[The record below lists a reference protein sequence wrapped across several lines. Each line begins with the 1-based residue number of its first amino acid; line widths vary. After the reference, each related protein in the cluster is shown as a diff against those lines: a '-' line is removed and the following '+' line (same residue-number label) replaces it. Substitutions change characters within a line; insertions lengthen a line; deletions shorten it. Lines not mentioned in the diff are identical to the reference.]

1 MKRGKEERKFCMCIQ
16 RHKQIISAVILSFA
30 ILLIIVIA
38 LFPSLVDRRTSSAVS
53 AEQLDEG
60 VQIALFDPRY
70 QRDQHASAIDYQET
84 TLKSTAKQGLLLRG
98 PELTLPAGRYILE
111 ITGDCEQIDA
121 HIKQLSIKISSSQN
135 HDLLD
140 QDVDA
145 EALSN
150 GEIIVPFTLEQDS
163 TYVSWTISYSGDLR
177 ISLKAIR
184 LRRDL

>member
-1 MKRGKEERKFCMCIQ
+1 MCIQ

-84 TLKSTAKQGLLLRG
+84 TLKSAAKQGLLLRG

>member
-1 MKRGKEERKFCMCIQ
+1 MCIQ

-150 GEIIVPFTLEQDS
+150 GEIIVPFTLGQDS
-163 TYVSWTISYSGDLR
+163 TYVSWMISYSGDLR

>member
-53 AEQLDEG
+53 AEQLNKG

>member
-1 MKRGKEERKFCMCIQ
+1 MCVQ
-16 RHKQIISAVILSFA
+16 RHKQIISAAILSFA

-70 QRDQHASAIDYQET
+70 QRDQHASAIDYQDT
-84 TLKSTAKQGLLLRG
+84 TLMSSAKQGLLLRG
-98 PELTLPAGRYILE
+98 PKLTLPAGRYILE
-111 ITGDCEQIDA
+111 ITGDCEQIDERV
-121 HIKQLSIKISSSQN
+121 KQLSIKISSSQN

-145 EALSN
+145 ETLSN
-150 GEIIVPFTLEQDS
+150 GEIIVPFSLVLECS
-163 TYVSWTISYSGDLR
+163 YVSWMISYSGDLR
-177 ISLKAIR
+177 ISLKTIR

>member
-16 RHKQIISAVILSFA
+16 RHKQILSAVILSFA

>member
-1 MKRGKEERKFCMCIQ
+1 MCIQ

-30 ILLIIVIA
+30 ILLIIVIE

>member
-1 MKRGKEERKFCMCIQ
+1 MCIQ

-30 ILLIIVIA
+30 VLLIIVIA

-53 AEQLDEG
+53 AEQLNKG

-70 QRDQHASAIDYQET
+70 QRDQHASVIDYQET

-150 GEIIVPFTLEQDS
+150 GEIIVPFTLGQDS
-163 TYVSWTISYSGDLR
+163 TYVSWMISYSGDLR
-177 ISLKAIR
+177 ISLKTIR

>member
-1 MKRGKEERKFCMCIQ
+1 MKRGKVERKFCMCIQ

>member
-70 QRDQHASAIDYQET
+70 QRDQHASAIDYQGT

>member
-177 ISLKAIR
+177 ISLKAVH

>member
-1 MKRGKEERKFCMCIQ
+1 M
-16 RHKQIISAVILSFA
+16 ILSFA

-53 AEQLDEG
+53 AEQLNEG

>member
-145 EALSN
+145 ETLSN

-163 TYVSWTISYSGDLR
+163 TYVSWMISYSGDLR
-177 ISLKAIR
+177 ISLKTIR

>member
-1 MKRGKEERKFCMCIQ
+1 MCIQ

-53 AEQLDEG
+53 AEQLNKG

-70 QRDQHASAIDYQET
+70 QRDQHASVIDYQET

-98 PELTLPAGRYILE
+98 PGLTLPAGRYILE

-150 GEIIVPFTLEQDS
+150 GEIIVPFTLGQDS

>member
-1 MKRGKEERKFCMCIQ
+1 MCIQ

>member
-1 MKRGKEERKFCMCIQ
+1 MCVQ
-16 RHKQIISAVILSFA
+16 RHKQIISAAILSFA

-84 TLKSTAKQGLLLRG
+84 ALKSTAKQGLLLRG

-150 GEIIVPFTLEQDS
+150 GEIIVPFTLGQDS

-177 ISLKAIR
+177 ISLKTIR

>member
-1 MKRGKEERKFCMCIQ
+1 MCVQ
-16 RHKQIISAVILSFA
+16 RHKQIISAAILSFA

-98 PELTLPAGRYILE
+98 PKLTLPAGRYILE
-111 ITGDCEQIDA
+111 IIDERV
-121 HIKQLSIKISSSQN
+121 KQLSIKISSSQN

-145 EALSN
+145 ETLSN

-163 TYVSWTISYSGDLR
+163 TYVSWMISYSGDLR
-177 ISLKAIR
+177 ISLKTIR

>member
-1 MKRGKEERKFCMCIQ
+1 MCIQ

-53 AEQLDEG
+53 AEQLNKG

-150 GEIIVPFTLEQDS
+150 GEIIVPFTLGQDS

>member
-30 ILLIIVIA
+30 VLLIIVIA

>member
-1 MKRGKEERKFCMCIQ
+1 MCVQ
-16 RHKQIISAVILSFA
+16 RHKQTISAAILSFA

-98 PELTLPAGRYILE
+98 PKLTLPAGRYILE

-121 HIKQLSIKISSSQN
+121 HVKQLSRPISSSQN
-135 HDLLD
+135 HDRLD

-145 EALSN
+145 ETLSN

-163 TYVSWTISYSGDLR
+163 TYVSWMISYSGDLR
-177 ISLKAIR
+177 ISLKTIR

>member
-1 MKRGKEERKFCMCIQ
+1 MCIQ

-150 GEIIVPFTLEQDS
+150 GEIIVPFTLGQDS

>member
-150 GEIIVPFTLEQDS
+150 GEIIVPFTLEPDS

>member
-1 MKRGKEERKFCMCIQ
+1 MCIQ

-111 ITGDCEQIDA
+111 ITGDCEHIDA
-121 HIKQLSIKISSSQN
+121 HIKQLSIDISSSQN

>member
-1 MKRGKEERKFCMCIQ
+1 MCIQ

-84 TLKSTAKQGLLLRG
+84 TLKSTAKQGLLLQG

>member
-1 MKRGKEERKFCMCIQ
+1 MCIQ

-53 AEQLDEG
+53 AEQLNEG

>member
-145 EALSN
+145 ETLSN
-150 GEIIVPFTLEQDS
+150 GEIIVPFTLGQDS

>member
-1 MKRGKEERKFCMCIQ
+1 MKRGKVERKFCMCIQ

-145 EALSN
+145 ETLSN

-163 TYVSWTISYSGDLR
+163 TYVSWMISYSGDLR
-177 ISLKAIR
+177 ISLKTIR

>member
-150 GEIIVPFTLEQDS
+150 GEIIVLFTLEQDS

>member
-1 MKRGKEERKFCMCIQ
+1 M
-16 RHKQIISAVILSFA
+16 
-30 ILLIIVIA
+30 
-38 LFPSLVDRRTSSAVS
+38 
-53 AEQLDEG
+53 DEG

-98 PELTLPAGRYILE
+98 PKLTLPAGRYILE
-111 ITGDCEQIDA
+111 ITGDCEQIDERV
-121 HIKQLSIKISSSQN
+121 KQLSIKISSSQN

-145 EALSN
+145 ETLSN

-163 TYVSWTISYSGDLR
+163 TYVSWMISYSGDLR
-177 ISLKAIR
+177 ISLKTIR

>member
-1 MKRGKEERKFCMCIQ
+1 MCIQ

-30 ILLIIVIA
+30 VLLIIVIA

-53 AEQLDEG
+53 AEQLNKG
-60 VQIALFDPRY
+60 VQIALFDLRY

-150 GEIIVPFTLEQDS
+150 GEIIVPFTLGQDS

>member
-1 MKRGKEERKFCMCIQ
+1 M
-16 RHKQIISAVILSFA
+16 
-30 ILLIIVIA
+30 
-38 LFPSLVDRRTSSAVS
+38 
-53 AEQLDEG
+53 
-60 VQIALFDPRY
+60 
-70 QRDQHASAIDYQET
+70 
-84 TLKSTAKQGLLLRG
+84 RG

-150 GEIIVPFTLEQDS
+150 GEIIVPFTLGQDS
-163 TYVSWTISYSGDLR
+163 TYVSWMISYSGDLR